1 MPPTTRGGV
10 AVNGVLEFG
19 ATEGSYNVPPMWR
32 WMWSS
37 AWTAS
42 TTGPG
47 QQKPWRTDGYVFELA
62 SAPAAAACLPAAA
75 TDAAGRAR
83 LTLPADLFENGA
95 GTYTFYL
102 RERPGSDSAMT
113 YDPTVYTVG
122 VTVREVSSET
132 VSLDNGTFL
141 ITIRHLAADAVTVT
155 TADGVAV
162 PDDPVTNER
171 HYTIL
176 PFPAERK
183 SAPARPTPTS
193 SSSS

>member
-1 MPPTTRGGV
+1 
-10 AVNGVLEFG
+10 
-19 ATEGSYNVPPMWR
+19 MWR

-47 QQKPWRTDGYVFELA
+47 QQKPWPNWTDTSLSLPPRPAGGSVLA
-62 SAPAAAACLPAAA
+62 AAA

-162 PDDPVTNER
+162 PCRTIPSSPMSATTR
-171 HYTIL
+171 IL